1 MGSTYTRQSTFTD
14 GDTITADLF
23 NTEFDQLVAAFAAT
37 SGHSHDGT
45 AGEGGPIGGLITP
58 GIILGDNTIDVTLTF
73 DGGSNDG
80 VLKWMED
87 EDYFEFSDDILI
99 ASTEKLQFRDTAI
112 YINSS
117 ADGQLDI
124 VADTEVQI
132 AATTIDINGAV
143 DISGNLA
150 VGGNLVVTGTTTFN
164 GGTLTLGDSAADN
177 VVFGADV
184 NSSIIPNTDDT
195 YDLGSASQQW
205 RNLFIDGTAEVDV
218 LSIAGTA
225 VTSTAAELNLL
236 DGVSGLVQA
245 DLTKLAAVDSTAAE
259 LNIVDGGTSATS
271 TTVADADRVV
281 MNDNGTMVQVA
292 VTDLAAYFDDEIT
305 AMPNLVSTGALNTGS
320 ITSGFG
326 TIDTGSS
333 TITTTGLISG
343 GSLDIDNVLINGTTI
358 GHTDDT
364 DLITLA
370 DGVVT
375 VAGEVSMTTLDIGGT
390 NVTSTAAEL
399 NILDGKA
406 FLDEDNFASNSATGI
421 ASQQSIKAYVD
432 GITATNITSTGAL
445 NSGSIT
451 SGFGN
456 IDTGSSTI
464 TTTGLISGGSLDIDN
479 VLINGTTIGHTDD
492 TDLITLA
499 DGVVTVAGEVSMTTL
514 DIGGTNVTSTAA
526 ELNALDGITAVVGE
540 LNALDLGSTAIGTAI
555 ASKAVVLDSDKD
567 YTGIRNFTITGN
579 LSVGG
584 TTTVVD
590 TVTMNAQNAVVFE
603 GATADAH
610 ETTLTIVDPTADRTI
625 NLPNQ
630 SGTVPVLAA
639 ASNTAVTSTPEE
651 LNILDGVTS
660 TAAELNILDVDNTT
674 IGDLTEISTAANDDV
689 FIAVDTSGGGLKK
702 ITRSAII
709 AGTGSSGDLSNVVE
723 DTTPQLGGNL
733 DTNSQNI
740 LIDDAHFIGDES
752 GNEQL
757 VFQTTGSAVNQLEI
771 TNAASGSGPIL
782 ASTGGDT
789 NINLN
794 LNPKGTGVVLI
805 DGQVGIEAGII
816 DLKNSGSTVSK
827 ILFYCESSNAHAQTL
842 IGAPHA
848 ESGSNTLTLPSTGG
862 NSRILSAASTATVT
876 NKTFTSPKINENV
889 AVTSTATEI
898 NLIDGGTSRGTTAVA
913 DGDGVLINDA
923 GTMRMTKVDT
933 LSTYMSGKSVGGSS
947 IVTTGA
953 LNSGSIT
960 SGFGNIDTG
969 SSTITT
975 TGLISGGSLDIDNVL
990 INGTTIG
997 HTDDTDLITVADG
1010 LVTVAGEVQMTTLDI
1025 GGTNVTSTAAEL
1037 NLVDGSSANSVVNSK
1052 AVIYGSSGELAGV
1065 LSTAG
1070 QTNVTS
1076 LGTLTALAVDDVA
1089 INGKAMTM
1097 TGSSSDT
1104 AVFTVGTNG
1113 TLSIVTTDDAA
1124 AAANIQI
1131 TADGTAELAG
1141 TTVTLDSGGDIDLAA
1156 TNDVNLPAN
1165 VGLTFGDDA
1174 EKIEGDGTDLTIAG
1188 NNINLTAVADIVIPA
1203 NVGVTFGSGEKI
1215 EGDSTDLTITSGAKI
1230 NLSATSDVVVP
1241 ANVGITFGSGEK
1253 IEGDNTDLTV
1263 TSGAKITLA
1272 ATSDVHIPNDV
1283 GIVFGGA
1290 SEKIEGDGTDLTISG
1305 AKINLAATTD
1315 VHLANDIGIVFG
1327 GASEKIEGDG
1337 TDLTISGAKINLN
1350 ATTDVHLANNIGIVF
1365 GDAAE
1370 KIEGDGTDLTIT
1382 GNNIKL
1388 TAAADVVIPAN
1399 IGLLFGTGEKIEGDN
1414 TDLTITSGAKIT
1426 LAATSDIHVPND
1438 VGIVFGGAS
1447 EKIEGDGTDL
1457 TISGAKINLAAVSDV
1472 HLANDIGIVFGDA
1485 GEKIEGDGT
1494 NLAINSSGDLNV
1506 TATTIDIDGNV
1517 EISGTAV
1524 TTGVHTFTAVPVFP
1538 NNTVESADI
1547 QADAITG
1554 AKIADDAINSEH
1566 YTDGSIDTA
1575 HIADANVT
1583 QGKIADQA
1591 INEAKMQISNAP
1603 TNGYAL
1609 TAQSGNTGGLTWAAA
1624 GSSTTYAAVGTY
1636 ALCSRGTST
1645 SSAGSTYAGS
1655 GLRPSGYSTANAG
1668 SASSG
1673 YVVAQGGTTGSTLSG
1688 TWRAM
1693 GAYTYSVYS
1702 YKATLFVRIS

>member
-58 GIILGDNTIDVTLTF
+58 GITLGDNTIDVTLTF

-124 VADTEVQI
+124 VADTEIQI
-132 AATTIDINGAV
+132 AATTIDINGNA
-143 DISGNLA
+143 DISGNLGI
-150 VGGNLVVTGTTTFN
+150 GGNLTVTGTTTFN
-164 GGTLTLGDSAADN
+164 GGTITLGDAAADN

-184 NSSIIPNTDDT
+184 DSSIIPDDNDT
-195 YDLGSASQQW
+195 YDLGSSSQQW
-205 RNLFIDGTAEVDV
+205 RNLFIDGTAEIDT
-218 LSIAGTA
+218 LAINGTTVTA
-225 VTSTAAELNLL
+225 TAAELNILDGVTSTAAEINIL
-236 DGVSGLVQA
+236 DG
-245 DLTKLAAVDSTAAE
+245 D
-259 LNIVDGGTSATS
+259 TSATS
-271 TTVADADRVV
+271 TTVVDADRVV
-281 MNDNGTMVQVA
+281 LNDNGTIVQVA

-305 AMPNLVSTGALNTGS
+305 AMPNLVTTAATTVGALNSGS

-343 GSLDIDNVLINGTTI
+343 GSLDIDSVLINGTTI

-370 DGVVT
+370 NGVVT

-432 GITATNITSTGAL
+432 GVTTTSITSTGAL
-445 NSGSIT
+445 NAGSIT

-456 IDTGSSTI
+456 IDTGASTI

-540 LNALDLGSTAIGTAI
+540 LNALDLGSTAVGTAI
-555 ASKAVVLDSDKD
+555 ASKAVVLDSNKD
-567 YTGIRNFTITGN
+567 YTGIRNFSITGN

-590 TVTMNAQNAVVFE
+590 TVTMNAQNAVLFE

-651 LNILDGVTS
+651 LNILDGVTA
-660 TAAELNILDVDNTT
+660 TAAELNILDVDNSTL
-674 IGDLTEISTAANDDV
+674 GNLAEISTVANDDV
-689 FIAVDTSGGGLKK
+689 FLAIDTSGGGLKRL
-702 ITRSAII
+702 TRSTVVSGLA
-709 AGTGSSGDLSNVVE
+709 TSSGLSNVVE
-723 DTTPQLGGNL
+723 DTSPQLGGNL
-733 DTNSQNI
+733 DMNGADIVTTSNATIDLAPHGTGTVVVRGNTNSGTI
-740 LIDDAHFIGDES
+740 
-752 GNEQL
+752 
-757 VFQTTGSAVNQLEI
+757 VFNCE
-771 TNAASGSGPIL
+771 
-782 ASTGGDT
+782 
-789 NINLN
+789 
-794 LNPKGTGVVLI
+794 
-805 DGQVGIEAGII
+805 E
-816 DLKNSGSTVSK
+816 NSHG
-827 ILFYCESSNAHAQTL
+827 QTL
-842 IGAPHA
+842 KAQPH
-848 ESGSNTLTLPSTGG
+848 S
-862 NSRILSAASTATVT
+862 ATVT
-876 NKTFTSPKINENV
+876 NTMLLPAGANSTLVSLVSTDTLTNKTLTSPKINEDV

-898 NLIDGGTSRGTTAVA
+898 NLLDGVTATTAELNILDGVTSTAAELNILDGVTATAAEINLIDGDTSRGTTAVA

-933 LSTYMSGKSVGGSS
+933 LSTYMSGKSVGGSN

-953 LNSGSIT
+953 LNSGTIT

-997 HTDDTDLITVADG
+997 HTDDTDLITVANG

-1037 NLVDGSSANSVVNSK
+1037 NLLDGSSANSVVNSK
-1052 AVIYGSSGELAGV
+1052 AVIYGSSGELAGT
-1065 LSTAG
+1065 LSTAA
-1070 QTNVTS
+1070 QTSVTS
-1076 LGTLTALAVDDVA
+1076 LGTLTALTVDDVA
-1089 INGKAMTM
+1089 IDGKAMTM

-1113 TLSIVTTDDAA
+1113 ALSIVTTDDAA

-1165 VGLTFGDDA
+1165 VGLTFGNDA
-1174 EKIEGDGTDLTIAG
+1174 EK
-1188 NNINLTAVADIVIPA
+1188 N
-1203 NVGVTFGSGEKI
+1203 
-1215 EGDSTDLTITSGAKI
+1215 
-1230 NLSATSDVVVP
+1230 
-1241 ANVGITFGSGEK
+1241 
-1253 IEGDNTDLTV
+1253 
-1263 TSGAKITLA
+1263 
-1272 ATSDVHIPNDV
+1272 
-1283 GIVFGGA
+1283 
-1290 SEKIEGDGTDLTISG
+1290 
-1305 AKINLAATTD
+1305 
-1315 VHLANDIGIVFG
+1315 
-1327 GASEKIEGDG
+1327 
-1337 TDLTISGAKINLN
+1337 
-1350 ATTDVHLANNIGIVF
+1350 
-1365 GDAAE
+1365 
-1370 KIEGDGTDLTIT
+1370 
-1382 GNNIKL
+1382 
-1388 TAAADVVIPAN
+1388 
-1399 IGLLFGTGEKIEGDN
+1399 
-1414 TDLTITSGAKIT
+1414 
-1426 LAATSDIHVPND
+1426 
-1438 VGIVFGGAS
+1438 
-1447 EKIEGDGTDL
+1447 
-1457 TISGAKINLAAVSDV
+1457 
-1472 HLANDIGIVFGDA
+1472 
-1485 GEKIEGDGT
+1485 
-1494 NLAINSSGDLNV
+1494 
-1506 TATTIDIDGNV
+1506 
-1517 EISGTAV
+1517 
-1524 TTGVHTFTAVPVFP
+1524 
-1538 NNTVESADI
+1538 
-1547 QADAITG
+1547 
-1554 AKIADDAINSEH
+1554 
-1566 YTDGSIDTA
+1566 
-1575 HIADANVT
+1575 
-1583 QGKIADQA
+1583 
-1591 INEAKMQISNAP
+1591 
-1603 TNGYAL
+1603 
-1609 TAQSGNTGGLTWAAA
+1609 
-1624 GSSTTYAAVGTY
+1624 
-1636 ALCSRGTST
+1636 
-1645 SSAGSTYAGS
+1645 
-1655 GLRPSGYSTANAG
+1655 
-1668 SASSG
+1668 
-1673 YVVAQGGTTGSTLSG
+1673 
-1688 TWRAM
+1688 
-1693 GAYTYSVYS
+1693 
-1702 YKATLFVRIS
+1702 